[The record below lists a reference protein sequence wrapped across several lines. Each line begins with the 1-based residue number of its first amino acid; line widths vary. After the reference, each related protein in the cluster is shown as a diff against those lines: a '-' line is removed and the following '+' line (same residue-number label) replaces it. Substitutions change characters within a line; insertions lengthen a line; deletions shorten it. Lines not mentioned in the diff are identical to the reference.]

1 MYHLVAFFQN
11 SGLEF
16 FNGVVL
22 AFILDQ
28 ALLTTEGYERQT
40 PYLQSRPNP
49 LGNDSLHVW
58 GSQFNY
64 HVDNRVW
71 SKKNV
76 EKGTTEY

>member
-40 PYLQSRPNP
+40 LTYKVVLTR
-49 LGNDSLHVW
+49 
-58 GSQFNY
+58 
-64 HVDNRVW
+64 
-71 SKKNV
+71 
-76 EKGTTEY
+76 

>member
-49 LGNDSLHVW
+49 LGNDSLHIL

-76 EKGTTEY
+76 EKGTIEY

>member
-49 LGNDSLHVW
+49 LGNDSLHV
-58 GSQFNY
+58 
-64 HVDNRVW
+64 
-71 SKKNV
+71 
-76 EKGTTEY
+76 